1 MEKGKWKNQNGE
13 RGRNGI
19 YRQVTSCDKNCTKAN
34 DPQNAAMS
42 TTIGATDA
50 KTFEGGA
57 VGFIGLGVMGRSL
70 AGHLLKAG
78 YSVVIYTRSPA
89 KAEAALAA
97 GAQWAESPADLARR
111 SRLIFTMVGFPAD
124 VEEVYLSPEG
134 LIACAAPGTLLVD
147 LTTSTPTLA
156 RRIAGAAAA
165 RGSAALD
172 VPVTG
177 GDVGARNAQLSLLAG
192 GDVGAFARAEP
203 VLRLFGPTVV
213 LHGPA
218 GSGQHAKM
226 CNQIMIACTMIGL
239 CEALAYGRAA
249 GLDASLLLQSTSGG
263 GAASWSLQKLA
274 PRILSGDF
282 APGFYVKHFVKDL
295 AIALAAAR
303 EMGLALP
310 GLELGEK
317 LYREL
322 AAAGHA
328 DDGTQALWKL
338 YESRL
343 PKK

>member
-1 MEKGKWKNQNGE
+1 
-13 RGRNGI
+13 
-19 YRQVTSCDKNCTKAN
+19 
-34 DPQNAAMS
+34 MS
-42 TTIGATDA
+42 TVTDTINA

-70 AGHLLKAG
+70 AGHLLKVG
-78 YSVVIYTRSPA
+78 YPVIVYTRSRA
-89 KAEAALAA
+89 KAEALLAV
-97 GAQWAESPADLARR
+97 GAQWTESPADLARR

-124 VEEVYLSPEG
+124 VEEVYYGPQG
-134 LIACAAPGTLLVD
+134 LIACAALGTLLVD
-147 LTTSTPTLA
+147 LTTSTPALA
-156 RRIAGAAAA
+156 RRIADAAAA
-165 RGSAALD
+165 RGLGALD

-177 GDVGARNAQLSLLAG
+177 GDIGARNAQLSLMAG
-192 GDVGAFARAEP
+192 GDAADFARVEP
-203 VLRLFGPTVV
+203 VLHLFGPTVV

-239 CEALAYGRAA
+239 CEALAYARAA
-249 GLDASLLLQSTSGG
+249 GLDAQLLLQSTGGG

-338 YESRL
+338 YESKL
-343 PKK
+343 PHSKP